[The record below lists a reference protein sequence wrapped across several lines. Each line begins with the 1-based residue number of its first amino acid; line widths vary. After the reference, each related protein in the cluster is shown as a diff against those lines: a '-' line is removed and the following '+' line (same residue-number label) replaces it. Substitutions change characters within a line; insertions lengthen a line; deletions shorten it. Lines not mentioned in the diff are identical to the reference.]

1 MPMNNIDLS
10 ILRLFDTIDE
20 SLHNTLN
27 LCWNISN
34 SYKNELSKY
43 PFMIN
48 LLDDALRSE
57 RLKETAHSRI
67 LYRILHDKNMQKRF
81 VEHFLPNV
89 NCSFESIHIPY
100 PDRHRIDLTIKSDNF
115 FLIIENKINNAPEQ
129 TKQINNYVEVAQK
142 TYPDE
147 QIYVLY
153 LGGETNICPSE
164 KSMSANVRNLLEDR
178 LILKNYKD
186 DIAPWIASVYDQI
199 DFNTQPFL
207 KSTLLSYKIYL
218 ENKYK
223 LNKMNNKLDK
233 ALVET
238 LGLESMSIAEKI
250 NVIEDQIDNI
260 DKIRERLDSLLNS
273 YNEQSM
279 IQDINEWY
287 KQCSDIL
294 SDKIVLTMANNTEF
308 GFNF

>member
-81 VEHFLPNV
+81 VEYFLPNV

-100 PDRHRIDLTIKSDNF
+100 PDRHRIDLTIKSDKF

-129 TKQINNYVEVAQK
+129 AKQINNYVEVAQK

-153 LGGETNICPSE
+153 LE
-164 KSMSANVRNLLEDR
+164 
-178 LILKNYKD
+178 
-186 DIAPWIASVYDQI
+186 AP
-199 DFNTQPFL
+199 
-207 KSTLLSYKIYL
+207 KLS
-218 ENKYK
+218 
-223 LNKMNNKLDK
+223 
-233 ALVET
+233 
-238 LGLESMSIAEKI
+238 
-250 NVIEDQIDNI
+250 
-260 DKIRERLDSLLNS
+260 
-273 YNEQSM
+273 
-279 IQDINEWY
+279 
-287 KQCSDIL
+287 
-294 SDKIVLTMANNTEF
+294 
-308 GFNF
+308 